1 MTDPERFSQRSTGL
15 AAELLRAGAD
25 DQPGPDG
32 MQQTLAALGFSGVV
46 LSSAGVAGAA
56 SVGSAPLTSAVSAS
70 AATSGLTTAGAIKS
84 ASATLV
90 IKWVGIGLVGGV
102 GLASVASVAA
112 RPSPKPSAVVI
123 DDARSSTAH
132 VNRAAV
138 TPTLPESR
146 PAVADSPAP
155 QLVASA
161 APSALHAVAVAVESR
176 LTNSELEVGELLA
189 AEVAYVDRARAR
201 LAAGQSS
208 QGLSLLAGY
217 EQKFRGARLLPE
229 VLFLQIEAYE
239 RTGQSNEAR
248 NAAQRLVA
256 DFPKSPHAGRAR
268 RLLAR

>member
-1 MTDPERFSQRSTGL
+1 MTDPERFSRRSTGL

-32 MQQTLAALGFSGVV
+32 MQQTLVALGFSGVV

-70 AATSGLTTAGAIKS
+70 AATSGLTTVGAIKS

-112 RPSPKPSAVVI
+112 RPSPKSSAV
-123 DDARSSTAH
+123 DHAPPSTAQ

-138 TPTLPESR
+138 TPRRPESR

-161 APSALHAVAVAVESR
+161 VPSALHAVAVAVESR
-176 LTNSELEVGELLA
+176 ATNSELEVGELLA
-189 AEVAYVDRARAR
+189 AEVAYVDRARAL

-229 VLFLQIEAYE
+229 VLFLQLEAYE
-239 RTGQSNEAR
+239 RSGQSNEAR

-268 RLLAR
+268 KLLAR